1 MLQHVLDKLSETL
14 QQVQALP
21 CPSLDSPHDS
31 PQVQAKEKST
41 INDLQGA
48 IRAVDECE
56 RSIALSAS
64 RIKAA
69 KERKSDLDGE
79 VDKAAAAAAAAESEL
94 LGHEN
99 DAGSLLRL
107 HQQRLQQLKN
117 EIGVH
122 RRQQDKLRVIESQ
135 EEEEVKALQQS
146 NRVSEIQ
153 IMSLMK
159 EKDTILAHVADDK
172 KLAAAARGERDGA
185 AAKQLAVAA
194 ELAALQVQHTF
205 FCFFVPTLG
214 RMILC

>member
-1 MLQHVLDKLSETL
+1 M
-14 QQVQALP
+14 
-21 CPSLDSPHDS
+21 
-31 PQVQAKEKST
+31 
-41 INDLQGA
+41 
-48 IRAVDECE
+48 
-56 RSIALSAS
+56 SAS

-99 DAGSLLRL
+99 DAGSLLRQ

-146 NRVSEIQ
+146 NRVSEVQ
-153 IMSLMK
+153 IMTLMK
-159 EKDTILAHVADDK
+159 EKDAALTLAADGK
-172 KLAAAARGERDGA
+172 KLAAAARGERDSA

-194 ELAALQVQHTF
+194 ELAALQVQRQLFFF
-205 FCFFVPTLG
+205 FCLHSA
-214 RMILC
+214 L